1 MKYPKK
7 LSCCSL
13 QHRKDIP
20 RRHFVTY
27 FKLRSLEKSNPQ
39 NTLCLHFSIAFLS
52 WPICHNLCMLAAKVK
67 WAEQLT
73 FLLQQSAKVSIP
85 KHALIHNVE
94 ITTTQEIIT
103 CKFFFPFSEIFLG
116 KGEVAATGQIAA
128 ICSNQDILGYLNVFC
143 RQLHQLSV
151 PIILNCYDQSY
162 NQMIQ

>member
-1 MKYPKK
+1 
-7 LSCCSL
+7 
-13 QHRKDIP
+13 
-20 RRHFVTY
+20 
-27 FKLRSLEKSNPQ
+27 
-39 NTLCLHFSIAFLS
+39 
-52 WPICHNLCMLAAKVK
+52 MLAAKVK

-128 ICSNQDILGYLNVFC
+128 ICSNQDIL
-143 RQLHQLSV
+143 
-151 PIILNCYDQSY
+151 
-162 NQMIQ
+162 

>member
-27 FKLRSLEKSNPQ
+27 FKLRSLRKSNPQ

-103 CKFFFPFSEIFLG
+103 CKFFFHFLKYFWEKG
-116 KGEVAATGQIAA
+116 KLLQLARLQQFAATRIFF
-128 ICSNQDILGYLNVFC
+128 DI
-143 RQLHQLSV
+143 
-151 PIILNCYDQSY
+151 
-162 NQMIQ
+162 